1 MAVKV
6 LNLKEV
12 KVSEKKRVSLMDIMS
27 NLPKMNDAL
36 KDEDIFDIETVR
48 EAIAVEMETKRR
60 PATIGRLVGRFKT
73 LLSAEIDRELYGR

>member
-1 MAVKV
+1 MKV
-6 LNLKEV
+6 LNLKDV
-12 KVSEKKRVSLMDIMS
+12 KVSEKERVSLTDIMS

-48 EAIAVEMETKRR
+48 KALAVEMDSKRR